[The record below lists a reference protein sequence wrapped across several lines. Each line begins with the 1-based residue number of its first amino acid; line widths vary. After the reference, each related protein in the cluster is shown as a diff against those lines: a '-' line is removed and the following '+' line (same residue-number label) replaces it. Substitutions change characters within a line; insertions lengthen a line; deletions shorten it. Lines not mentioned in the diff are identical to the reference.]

1 MNEEY
6 FDDNEEQWPTSIN
19 LFKNME
25 YSAQLVM

>member
-25 YSAQLVM
+25 YSA